1 MSLPRYIHNISVPDS
16 GHQGVETGISINAF
30 MLEKSTVNNVDHA
43 YFNATSGQPT
53 TFQGTMDTTPNYQG
67 ATARTATWRPAT
79 SLISLS
85 ETKAEWYQGS
95 KRFKYTNF
103 FNRTLYDKVVDW
115 IRENTIYNHTGHLY
129 FGQNPDYADIKQAMY
144 NNNNNGSFMSAGW
157 LVADLHANLVQ
168 REYDADH
175 DCYLITLGVDFQI
188 NVMHWD
194 GTKWVME
201 SGGGYVITFN
211 GGSYGELEKVLLALE
226 KAYNEMGKMYST
238 LSPYFSTTFFS
249 DSGKSYMRIPSMTT
263 GYGYVTMYENPRD
276 MGNLKQT
283 SKYFIYGGANSSAG
297 FWTEDGTVDPT
308 DPGETP
314 TPIPPGPDEP
324 DPPNPPI
331 DPPDIPPSEIIL
343 PPDLPPINA
352 SSNGF
357 FTAWNPSIVTLRLIG
372 DKLWSSNII
381 QQFLNSIF
389 SPMDTILGLGVIPV
403 QPTTQSGD
411 NITVHFGFVD
421 SEVKA
426 PMITSD
432 YVRVDCGS
440 VYLTPYYADY
450 LDYEPYT
457 KMSLFIPYVGE
468 FDLNPDEVT
477 GKTLRILCAVNVLTG
492 DLIATV
498 LANGSVIY
506 QAAGNCM
513 RSLPVT
519 SGDLT
524 QIVQAG
530 VAAAGIIAGAAL
542 GGAAAAGAAPIG
554 ASNALAAQ
562 AGGYAS
568 TGEAA
573 GAAMGNAMSSQTLG
587 ASASSVMGAK
597 MHYHRAGQMGTG
609 AGQLGN
615 RKPFITILR
624 PNLMLPDGAGDTGQ
638 NSDLKAYKGYPCNQ
652 IMPLTNATGMTVV
665 EDCRLSIPGATEE
678 EVAEALAIMKGGYIA

>member
-1 MSLPRYIHNISVPDS
+1 MAFPRYYHNMGVPTSD
-16 GHQGVETGISINAF
+16 GVETGV
-30 MLEKSTVNNVDHA
+30 EC
-43 YFNATSGQPT
+43 NATMWDT
-53 TFQGTMDTTPNYQG
+53 TSTNDIDHSYKRYANGFSSTQDTTPDYSG
-67 ATARTATWRPAT
+67 ATERHATWYPYGT
-79 SLISLS
+79 QLEI
-85 ETKAEWYQGS
+85 GS
-95 KRFKYTNF
+95 NALLYSGKRYKYTNYIR
-103 FNRTLYDKVVDW
+103 RTDFDAIIEW
-115 IRENTIYNHTGHLY
+115 IRSNTIYNHIGTVEITTD
-129 FGQNPDYADIKQAMY
+129 PDMAKTDFAMV
-144 NNNNNGSFMSAGW
+144 NTANNGSYASNGW
-157 LVADLHANLVQ
+157 LVPTLTVRLTQ
-168 REYDADH
+168 REYDEDH
-175 DCYLITLGVDFQI
+175 DCYLITLAVDFGFAI
-188 NVMHWD
+188 RSWTGSVWT
-194 GTKWVME
+194 G
-201 SGGGYVITFN
+201 SGGFICFKFTN
-211 GGSYGELEKVLLALE
+211 GSYGELEKTIAALN
-226 KAYNEMGKMYST
+226 KCYNELGKIYISMGPYSNAT
-238 LSPYFSTTFFS
+238 AFQSGQDWYFRFPSLLKGLS
-249 DSGKSYMRIPSMTT
+249 
-263 GYGYVTMYENPRD
+263 YVWQYDNPKD
-276 MGNLKQT
+276 MGAIVQT
-283 SKYFIYGGANSSAG
+283 KKYFAVQNANATAY
-297 FWTEDGTVDPT
+297 WTESGTVDPD
-308 DPGETP
+308 DPTETP
-314 TPIPPGPDEP
+314 TPKPPNPDEP

-477 GKTLRILCAVNVLTG
+477 GKTLRILCTVNVLTG
-492 DLIATV
+492 ALLATV

-554 ASNALAAQ
+554 VSNALAAQ

-573 GAAMGNAMSSQTLG
+573 TAAMGNAMSSQTLG

-624 PNLMLPDGAGDTGQ
+624 PNLMLPDGAADAGQ

-652 IMPLTNATGMTVV
+652 IMPLTNASGMTVV

>member
-1 MSLPRYIHNISVPDS
+1 MSFPRYYHSMGIPTQ
-16 GHQGVETGISINAF
+16 GGVETGV
-30 MLEKSTVNNVDHA
+30 EC
-43 YFNATSGQPT
+43 NATMWDVASTNDVEHSYRRYYSG
-53 TFQGTMDTTPNYQG
+53 FGASMDTTPEYSG
-67 ATARTATWRPAT
+67 ATARQAIWRPYGDQYE
-79 SLISLS
+79 I
-85 ETKAEWYQGS
+85 GS
-95 KRFKYTNF
+95 DAPLYKGKRFKFTNYIKRADF
-103 FNRTLYDKVVDW
+103 DALIEWVRT
-115 IRENTIYNHTGHLY
+115 NTIYNHTGSVDIAKDA
-129 FGQNPDYADIKQAMY
+129 NYAKTDFAMC
-144 NNNNNGSFMSAGW
+144 NIDNNGSFASNGW
-157 LVADLHANLVQ
+157 LVPTITANLSQ
-168 REYDADH
+168 RQYDEEH
-175 DCYLITLGVDFQI
+175 DCYLITLSVAFGFGTW
-188 NVMHWD
+188 HWD
-194 GTKWVME
+194 GQKWAG
-201 SGGGYVITFN
+201 SGGYTAYSFN
-211 GGSYGELEKVLLALE
+211 GGVYGELEKVITALN
-226 KAYNEMGKMYST
+226 KCYNELGKI
-238 LSPYFSTTFFS
+238 YFSMGPYSNSTNFQVGDKYYRRYTS
-249 DSGKSYMRIPSMTT
+249 RGKGRSMVWQ
-263 GYGYVTMYENPRD
+263 YDNPLN
-276 MGNLKQT
+276 MGALQQT
-283 SKYFIYGGANSSAG
+283 RLYFTEQTANGSTYWIES
-297 FWTEDGTVDPT
+297 GTVDPD
-308 DPGETP
+308 DPTETP
-314 TPIPPGPDEP
+314 TPKPPNPDEP
-324 DPPNPPI
+324 DPPPVPPI
-331 DPPDIPPSEIIL
+331 DPPDIPPSEPI
-343 PPDLPPINA
+343 PPAPLPPINA

-440 VYLTPYYADY
+440 VYLTPYYANY

-477 GKTLRILCAVNVLTG
+477 GKTLRILCSVNVLTG

-530 VAAAGIIAGAAL
+530 VAAAGIIAGAAV
-542 GGAAAAGAAPIG
+542 GGAALAGAA
-554 ASNALAAQ
+554 
-562 AGGYAS
+562 AGG
-568 TGEAA
+568 A
-573 GAAMGNAMSSQTLG
+573 GAG
-587 ASASSVMGAK
+587 ATGAAETVTELSTAANSAIGGSAGQPIAGLAGQVMGAK

-652 IMPLTNATGMTVV
+652 IMPLTNASGMTVV
-665 EDCRLSIPGATEE
+665 EDCRLSIPGATDE
-678 EVAEALAIMKGGYIA
+678 EVGEALAIMKGGYIA

>member
-1 MSLPRYIHNISVPDS
+1 MSFPRYYHAMGIPTQN
-16 GHQGVETGISINAF
+16 GVETGV
-30 MLEKSTVNNVDHA
+30 EC
-43 YFNATSGQPT
+43 NATMWDVAT
-53 TFQGTMDTTPNYQG
+53 TNDVNHSYRRIWNDCEGIYDTTPWQG
-67 ATARTATWRPAT
+67 ASARHATLTPRT
-79 SLISLS
+79 DLNEIGN
-85 ETKAEWYQGS
+85 KAALYGG
-95 KRFKYTNF
+95 KRFCYTNF
-103 FNRTLYDKVVDW
+103 MKRSKYEEVKDW
-115 IRENTIYNHTGHLY
+115 IRTNTIYNHTGEIEVSH
-129 FGQNPDYADIKQAMY
+129 NADFATTDLAMC
-144 NNNNNGSFMSAGW
+144 NRQNNGSFASAGW
-157 LVADLHANLVQ
+157 LVPTLRANISQ
-168 REYDADH
+168 RQYDEEH
-175 DCYLITLGVDFQI
+175 DCYLITLRVEFGFGLYS
-188 NVMHWD
+188 WD
-194 GTKWVME
+194 GQKWTG
-201 SGGGYVITFN
+201 SGGYTFMTFTSGN
-211 GGSYGELEKVLLALE
+211 YGELEKIFDALD
-226 KAYNEMGKMYST
+226 KSYNECGKCYISFAPYPSDVAFQSGSLYYRRFTDRGKGYSVVYQYDNPKDMGG
-238 LSPYFSTTFFS
+238 LSQTKKYFSFWS
-249 DSGKSYMRIPSMTT
+249 
-263 GYGYVTMYENPRD
+263 
-276 MGNLKQT
+276 
-283 SKYFIYGGANSSAG
+283 ANSSTY
-297 FWTEDGTVDPT
+297 WIESGTVDPD
-308 DPGETP
+308 DPNETP
-314 TPIPPGPDEP
+314 TPNPPNPDEP
-324 DPPNPPI
+324 DPPPVPPI
-331 DPPDIPPSEIIL
+331 NPPDIPPSEIIL

-411 NITVHFGFVD
+411 NITVHFGFAD
-421 SEVKA
+421 SGVKA

-440 VYLTPYYADY
+440 VYLAPYYADY

-457 KMSLFIPYVGE
+457 KMSLYIPYVGE

-492 DLIATV
+492 ELLATV

-542 GGAAAAGAAPIG
+542 GGAAAAGGAPIG

-568 TGEAA
+568 SGEVA

-597 MHYHRAGQMGTG
+597 MHYHRAGKMGTG

-624 PNLMLPDGAGDTGQ
+624 PNLMLPDGAAETGQ

-652 IMPLTNATGMTVV
+652 IMPLTNASGMTVV
-665 EDCRLSIPGATEE
+665 EDCRLSIPGATDE

>member
-1 MSLPRYIHNISVPDS
+1 MSFPRYYHLMAIPNNS
-16 GHQGVETGISINAF
+16 GVETGIECN
-30 MLEKSTVNNVDHA
+30 STMWDVS
-43 YFNATSGQPT
+43 TSNDVEHSYQRFYAIGTDMSCVMDVSPDYPGAPT
-53 TFQGTMDTTPNYQG
+53 
-67 ATARTATWRPAT
+67 RTASFSPNHDEYE
-79 SLISLS
+79 I
-85 ETKAEWYQGS
+85 GS
-95 KRFKYTNF
+95 NALLYAGKRYKFTNYIRREDF
-103 FNRTLYDKVVDW
+103 DAVIEW
-115 IRENTIYNHTGHLY
+115 IRTNTIYNHTGTLEIY
-129 FGQNPDYADIKQAMY
+129 NDPDYAKTSFAMF
-144 NNNNNGSFMSAGW
+144 NMQNNGSYSSAGW
-157 LVADLHANLVQ
+157 IVPSIAVTLQQ
-168 REYDADH
+168 RQYDEAH
-175 DCYLITLGVDFQI
+175 DCYMIALVVSFSVGIMSWT
-188 NVMHWD
+188 
-194 GTKWVME
+194 GTKWNRT
-201 SGGGYVITFN
+201 SSWSIYHFQN
-211 GGSYGELEKVLLALE
+211 NNLGELEKTIEVLN
-226 KAYNEMGKMYST
+226 KCYNELGKIYVSLGPYSNSANFQVGQKYYRRFTDRGKGYSVVVQYDNPKDMGKI
-238 LSPYFSTTFFS
+238 L
-249 DSGKSYMRIPSMTT
+249 
-263 GYGYVTMYENPRD
+263 
-276 MGNLKQT
+276 QT
-283 SKYFIYGGANSSAG
+283 KKYFYDMTASSSAY
-297 FWTEDGTVDPT
+297 WTQSGTVDPD
-308 DPGETP
+308 DPTETP
-314 TPIPPGPDEP
+314 TPKPPNPDEP

-403 QPTTQSGD
+403 QPTTQTGD

-477 GKTLRILCAVNVLTG
+477 GKTLRILCTVNVLTG
-492 DLIATV
+492 ELLASV

-554 ASNALAAQ
+554 TSNALAAQ

-573 GAAMGNAMSSQTLG
+573 TAAMGNAMSSQTLG
-587 ASASSVMGAK
+587 ASANSVMGAK

-624 PNLMLPDGAGDTGQ
+624 PNLMLPDGAAETGQ

-652 IMPLTNATGMTVV
+652 IMPLTNASGMTVV
-665 EDCRLSIPGATEE
+665 EDCRLSIPGATDE